1 MFSGKPGVLDDGEII
16 SPDETFTWQADS
28 SVTERRMRRKRSG
41 VGVAVVGA
49 MLVLLVLGIQTGLFS
64 SWAATTW

>member
-16 SPDETFTWQADS
+16 SPDEIFTWQADS
-28 SVTERRMRRKRSG
+28 SVTERRTRRKRSG
-41 VGVAVVGA
+41 VGVAVVGG

-64 SWAATTW
+64 SLAATTW

>member
-1 MFSGKPGVLDDGEII
+1 MFSGKPGVLDDDEII

-28 SVTERRMRRKRSG
+28 SVTERRLRRERSG

-49 MLVLLVLGIQTGLFS
+49 MLALLVLGIKTGLFGS
-64 SWAATTW
+64 LAATTW